1 MPRIIPTRNFS
12 LGLNKNKST
21 LSGVAKFK
29 RRYVRDMA
37 YVGKEVE
44 VGEKQANWFVKAGWA
59 KFVAKDKKAPK
70 EVKVTDDMMK
80 GKDK

>member
-12 LGLNKNKST
+12 LGLNKSKST

-29 RRYVRDMA
+29 RKHVHDHA
-37 YVGKEVE
+37 VIGKEVE

-70 EVKVTDDMMK
+70 EVHVSNDMMK

>member
-12 LGLNKNKST
+12 LGLNKSKST

-29 RRYVRDMA
+29 RRYVREMA
-37 YVGKEVE
+37 LAGKEVD
-44 VGEKQANWFVKAGWA
+44 VGEKQANWFVAAGWA

-70 EVKVTDDMMK
+70 NVKVSDDMMK
-80 GKDK
+80 GKEK